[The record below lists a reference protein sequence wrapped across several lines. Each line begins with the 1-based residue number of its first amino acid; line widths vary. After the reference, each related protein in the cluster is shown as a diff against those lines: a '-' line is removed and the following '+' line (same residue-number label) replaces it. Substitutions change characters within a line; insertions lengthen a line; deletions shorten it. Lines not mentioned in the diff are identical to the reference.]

1 VKRFNVLNGLS
12 SEEVGLL
19 FILGAG
25 AFLLASTYS
34 GINVALP
41 HIQREFGISLS
52 ALKWVSIIGAIMVAS
67 LSLCFGRIGDLV
79 GRKRVYKLGMLV
91 YAVGAGLSA
100 TATSFPYLMVV
111 RVIMATGLAMASPLA
126 AAIMAATVAPER
138 RGRVLGLFASFQA
151 AGQLGGPTIGG
162 FVLDLFGWRAI
173 FLMNMALGFLLCI
186 AQHFFLRGVEERR
199 HERFDFLG
207 AILLLFGYPSLL
219 IALSYGPRSGWDS
232 TITLFWFGVAAVG
245 LTSFFVRE
253 LRYDQPLVRLRF
265 FKSLPFC
272 IAMFTLVIASFVQS
286 PITLFTPL
294 YLQKV
299 LRVDPFTVG
308 LLLLA
313 LPISTIIAG
322 PIGGRLADKY
332 NPRVIAAIGV
342 FITLIAVFL
351 YSRLGL
357 TTPLLL
363 VVPPLVLIGVGGG
376 FFRPANQVAVYG
388 SVPANDFGGLSAMIS
403 SLASL
408 AGTLGTT
415 VMVAVNETRTKG
427 NDPAELASAQQFTFR
442 TLLPLLAVSVFVSLL
457 GKATARRKE
466 TPVLSRTPAS

>member
-1 VKRFNVLNGLS
+1 
-12 SEEVGLL
+12 
-19 FILGAG
+19 
-25 AFLLASTYS
+25 
-34 GINVALP
+34 
-41 HIQREFGISLS
+41 
-52 ALKWVSIIGAIMVAS
+52 
-67 LSLCFGRIGDLV
+67 
-79 GRKRVYKLGMLV
+79 
-91 YAVGAGLSA
+91 
-100 TATSFPYLMVV
+100 
-111 RVIMATGLAMASPLA
+111 
-126 AAIMAATVAPER
+126 
-138 RGRVLGLFASFQA
+138 LGLFASFQA

-173 FLMNMALGFLLCI
+173 FLLHLVLGLMLCV

-199 HERFDFLG
+199 HERFDFTG

-245 LTSFFVRE
+245 LTSFLVRE

-299 LRVDPFTVG
+299 LRVDPLTVG

-332 NPRVIAAIGV
+332 NPRVIAALGV

-357 TTPLLL
+357 TTPVLV
-363 VVPPLVLIGVGGG
+363 VVPPLVLIGLGGG

-388 SVPANDFGGLSAMIS
+388 SVPANDYGGLSAMIS
-403 SLASL
+403 SLGSL

-427 NDPAELASAQQFTFR
+427 NEPAALASAQQFTFR
-442 TLLPLLAVSVFVSLL
+442 TLLPLLAVSVVVSLL
-457 GKATARRKE
+457 GKSTARRRE
-466 TPVLSRTPAS
+466 TPVLLCTPGS